1 MLKKSTLILA
11 LAICSSAAAL
21 SGCGQKGPLYL
32 PVKPIQAS
40 TPKPAPAPAPISSAA
55 SPDEQTANPQTQK

>member
-1 MLKKSTLILA
+1 LNILKKSTLILA
-11 LAICSSAAAL
+11 LAICSSITAI

-40 TPKPAPAPAPISSAA
+40 TPKPAPTPISSAA